1 MASSLVVVEVAGHLG
16 GKKKI
21 NATIG
26 NEARAR
32 TISNTNRIFFRML
45 YINVLLLLLSGL
57 WTRRIRTS
65 VEKIAF
71 RDVVGTV
78 GLGEMWA

>member
-1 MASSLVVVEVAGHLG
+1 M
-16 GKKKI
+16 
-21 NATIG
+21 
-26 NEARAR
+26 
-32 TISNTNRIFFRML
+32 
-45 YINVLLLLLSGL
+45 LLLLLSGL
-57 WTRRIRTS
+57 WTS